1 LSFILLVATDV
12 NVLKQRLDMALEAT
26 QEAKALVA
34 AKKYQD
40 AVTAYADA
48 LNLGRKSAIA
58 LQECN
63 DTNLQASSLSWLV
76 EVCSQSSQLQL
87 EHLQNLDGAR
97 SDAWAACVFSKYRQ
111 VEPLECMR
119 KVCRAGE
126 DAIGEY
132 QAIQQLLELVDK
144 TSTNHDE
151 RQDELNSR
159 LAELKQQLD
168 NRNP

>member
-1 LSFILLVATDV
+1 
-12 NVLKQRLDMALEAT
+12 MALEVT

-34 AKKYQD
+34 AKRYQD
-40 AVTAYADA
+40 AVTTYADA

-58 LQECN
+58 LQELPECS
-63 DTNLQASSLSWLV
+63 DTNLQASSLLWLV
-76 EVCSQSSQLQL
+76 EVCCQSSELQL
-87 EHLQNLDGAR
+87 EHLRNLDGAR

-132 QAIQQLLELVDK
+132 QAIQRLLELGEK
-144 TSTNHDE
+144 STTRGDD

-168 NRNP
+168 NRNQ